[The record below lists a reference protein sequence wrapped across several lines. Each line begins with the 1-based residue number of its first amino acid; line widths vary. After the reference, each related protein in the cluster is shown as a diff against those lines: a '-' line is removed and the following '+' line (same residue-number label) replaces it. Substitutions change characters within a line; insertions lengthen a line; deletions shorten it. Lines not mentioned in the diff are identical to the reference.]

1 MWPLWKTVWRF
12 LRKLKIE
19 IPYDPE
25 IPLLGLYPDKDI
37 IQKDTCTFMFTAS
50 LFTIAKTWEQLNV
63 HQQMNALRRYG
74 TYIQ

>member
-12 LRKLKIE
+12 LRKLKLE